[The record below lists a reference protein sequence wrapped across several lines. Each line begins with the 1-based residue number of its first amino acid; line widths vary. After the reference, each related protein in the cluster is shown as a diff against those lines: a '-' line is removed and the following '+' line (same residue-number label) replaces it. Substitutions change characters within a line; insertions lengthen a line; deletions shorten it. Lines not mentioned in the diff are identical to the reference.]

1 VSSGAPHRGTLL
13 AGVFFT
19 VMGVIFLF
27 DQLDILHLDLT
38 LVLPIVLIGLGV
50 VVVLGSRRSG
60 HPPGGV
66 AQGTEPPRVDSEPEL
81 PPPPAESPTPE
92 APVSE
97 HGSSGWPDPFAG

>member
-1 VSSGAPHRGTLL
+1 
-13 AGVFFT
+13 VFFT

-66 AQGTEPPRVDSEPEL
+66 AQGTEPPRGGLGARAATAPGREPDARGAGFG
-81 PPPPAESPTPE
+81 PWVVRMAG
-92 APVSE
+92 PVRRVI
-97 HGSSGWPDPFAG
+97 A

>member
-1 VSSGAPHRGTLL
+1 M

-38 LVLPIVLIGLGV
+38 LVLPIVLIALGV

-66 AQGTEPPRVDSEPEL
+66 PLGNVPPRVDSEPEPPAPPEAEGPDVAAAQTG
-81 PPPPAESPTPE
+81 PPP
-92 APVSE
+92 
-97 HGSSGWPDPFAG
+97 WPDVFDR

>member
-1 VSSGAPHRGTLL
+1 MSSGGPHRGTLM

-38 LVLPIVLIGLGV
+38 LVLPIVLIALGV

-60 HPPGGV
+60 QPPGGV
-66 AQGTEPPRVDSEPEL
+66 PQGTVPPRVDSEPEPPPGPSGSESPYAAPAQT
-81 PPPPAESPTPE
+81 PPPP
-92 APVSE
+92 
-97 HGSSGWPDPFAG
+97 WPDLFDR

>member
-1 VSSGAPHRGTLL
+1 MSWGGPHRGTLM

-38 LVLPIVLIGLGV
+38 LVLPIVLIAMGV

-60 HPPGGV
+60 QPPGGV
-66 AQGTEPPRVDSEPEL
+66 PLGTVPPRVDSEPEVPPAPAETESPEVPATQTR
-81 PPPPAESPTPE
+81 PPP
-92 APVSE
+92 
-97 HGSSGWPDPFAG
+97 WPDLLDR

>member
-1 VSSGAPHRGTLL
+1 MSSGGPHRGTLM

-38 LVLPIVLIGLGV
+38 LVLPIVLIALGV

-60 HPPGGV
+60 QPPGGV
-66 AQGTEPPRVDSEPEL
+66 PQGTVPPRVDSEPAL
-81 PPPPAESPTPE
+81 PPAPTETESPDATAAQTRPPA
-92 APVSE
+92 
-97 HGSSGWPDPFAG
+97 WPDLFDR